1 MYPFVDVILKLEKR
15 SRRYRFYRQLLSLI
29 AFFLLC
35 YALLLYISVPV
46 IFARYS
52 SHDFVLLGHPV
63 RVKLLCTAAIA
74 LVPAV
79 LFTFL
84 IRKKQVN
91 VIKRIEGRY
100 PALKER
106 LSTAY
111 DNTGIRNIIVSDLSL
126 SVSGDISSVKWSKI
140 ISKTGLIMLVLASVV
155 LSGVVSFVSSPDAP
169 RLMTPEQI
177 ESMIAP
183 ADEAEREAAAEEARY
198 QQMLSELGYE
208 AGSGESEIAQIYG
221 KPSVAVI
228 EGTSIELVMFSDAG
242 VGQSAREA
250 EIDWVNFISGTVYTA
265 TPVSSET
272 YIDKLPEENRDL
284 IKEYFMEMAE
294 AG

>member
-35 YALLLYISVPV
+35 YALLLCLSVPTV
-46 IFARYS
+46 FARYS
-52 SHDFVLLGHPV
+52 SHDFMLLGHPV
-63 RVKLLCTAAIA
+63 HVKLLCTAAIA
-74 LVPAV
+74 LVLAV
-79 LFTFL
+79 VFSFL

-91 VIKRIEGRY
+91 IIKVIESRY
-100 PALKER
+100 PVLKER
-106 LSTAY
+106 LPTAY
-111 DNTGIRNIIVSDLSL
+111 DNTGIHNPIVDDLSL
-126 SVSGDISSVKWSKI
+126 SVTGDISSVRWSKI
-140 ISKTGLIMLVLASVV
+140 ISKNGLIILVMISVV
-155 LSGVVSFVSSPDAP
+155 MAGVVSFVSSPDAP

-177 ESMIAP
+177 ESAITP
-183 ADEAEREAAAEEARY
+183 ADEDEREAAADEARY

-228 EGTSIELVMFSDAG
+228 EGTSIELMMFSDAG
-242 VGQSAREA
+242 VGQSARRTES
-250 EIDWVNFISGTVYTA
+250 DHVNFRSGTVYAA

-284 IKEYFMEMAE
+284 IKAYFMEMAE

>member
-1 MYPFVDVILKLEKR
+1 MYPFVDVISKLGKR

-35 YALLLYISVPV
+35 YALLISLSVPTV
-46 IFARYS
+46 FARYS
-52 SHDFVLLGHPV
+52 AHDFMLLGRPV
-63 RVKLLCTAAIA
+63 HAKLLCTAAIA

-79 LFTFL
+79 VFSFL

-91 VIKRIEGRY
+91 VIKVIESRY
-100 PALKER
+100 PVLKER
-106 LSTAY
+106 LPTAY
-111 DNTGIRNIIVSDLSL
+111 DNTSIHNPIVDDLSL
-126 SVSGDISSVKWSKI
+126 SVTGDISSVRWSKI
-140 ISKTGLIMLVLASVV
+140 ISKNGLIMLVMTSVV
-155 LSGVVSFVSSPDAP
+155 LTGVVSFVSSPDAP

-177 ESMIAP
+177 ESAITP
-183 ADEAEREAAAEEARY
+183 ADEDEREAAADEARY

-228 EGTSIELVMFSDAG
+228 EGTSIELMMFSDAG
-242 VGQSAREA
+242 IGQSARRTES
-250 EIDWVNFISGTVYTA
+250 DQVNFISGTVYAA

-284 IKEYFMEMAE
+284 IKAYFMEMAE

>member
-1 MYPFVDVILKLEKR
+1 MYPFVDVISKLGKR

-29 AFFLLC
+29 AFFLLW
-35 YALLLYISVPV
+35 YALLLSLSVPTV
-46 IFARYS
+46 FARYS
-52 SHDFVLLGHPV
+52 AHDFMLLGRPV
-63 RVKLLCTAAIA
+63 HAKLLCTAAIA

-79 LFTFL
+79 VFSFL

-91 VIKRIEGRY
+91 VIKVIESRY
-100 PALKER
+100 PVLKER
-106 LSTAY
+106 LPTAY
-111 DNTGIRNIIVSDLSL
+111 DNTSIHNPIVDDLSL
-126 SVSGDISSVKWSKI
+126 SVTGDISSVRWSKI
-140 ISKTGLIMLVLASVV
+140 ISKNGLIMLVMASVV
-155 LSGVVSFVSSPDAP
+155 LTGVVSFVSSPDAP

-177 ESMIAP
+177 ESAITP
-183 ADEAEREAAAEEARY
+183 ADEDEREAAADEARY

-228 EGTSIELVMFSDAG
+228 EGTSIELMMFSDAG
-242 VGQSAREA
+242 IGQSARRTES
-250 EIDWVNFISGTVYTA
+250 DQVNFISGTVYAA

-284 IKEYFMEMAE
+284 IKAYFMEMAE

>member
-1 MYPFVDVILKLEKR
+1 MYPFVDVISKLGKR

-35 YALLLYISVPV
+35 YALLLSLSVPTV
-46 IFARYS
+46 FARYS
-52 SHDFVLLGHPV
+52 AHDFMLLGRPV
-63 RVKLLCTAAIA
+63 HAKLLCTAAIA
-74 LVPAV
+74 LVLAV
-79 LFTFL
+79 VFSFL

-91 VIKRIEGRY
+91 IIKVIESRY
-100 PALKER
+100 PVLKER
-106 LSTAY
+106 LPTAY
-111 DNTGIRNIIVSDLSL
+111 DNTGIHNPIVDDLSL
-126 SVSGDISSVKWSKI
+126 SVTGDISSVRWSKI
-140 ISKTGLIMLVLASVV
+140 ISKNGLIMLVMISVV
-155 LSGVVSFVSSPDAP
+155 MAGVVSFVSSPDAP

-177 ESMIAP
+177 ESAITP
-183 ADEAEREAAAEEARY
+183 ADEDEREAAADEARY

-228 EGTSIELVMFSDAG
+228 EGTSIELMMFSDAG
-242 VGQSAREA
+242 IGQSARRTES
-250 EIDWVNFISGTVYTA
+250 DQVNFISGTVYAA

-284 IKEYFMEMAE
+284 IKAYFMEMAE

>member
-1 MYPFVDVILKLEKR
+1 MKLEKR

-35 YALLLYISVPV
+35 YALLLCLSVPTV
-46 IFARYS
+46 FARYS
-52 SHDFVLLGHPV
+52 SYDFMLLGHPV
-63 RVKLLCTAAIA
+63 HAKLLCTAAIA
-74 LVPAV
+74 LVLAV
-79 LFTFL
+79 VFSFL

-91 VIKRIEGRY
+91 IIKVIESRY
-100 PALKER
+100 PVLKER
-106 LSTAY
+106 LPTAY
-111 DNTGIRNIIVSDLSL
+111 DNTGIHNPIVDDLSL
-126 SVSGDISSVKWSKI
+126 SVTGDISSVRWSKI
-140 ISKTGLIMLVLASVV
+140 ISKNGLIMLVMISVV
-155 LSGVVSFVSSPDAP
+155 MAGVVSFVSSPDAP

-177 ESMIAP
+177 ESAIMP
-183 ADEAEREAAAEEARY
+183 ADEDEREAAADEARY

-228 EGTSIELVMFSDAG
+228 EGTSIELMMFSDAG
-242 VGQSAREA
+242 VGQSARRT
-250 EIDWVNFISGTVYTA
+250 EIDQVNFISGTVYAA

-284 IKEYFMEMAE
+284 IKAYFMEMAE
-294 AG
+294 AGQ

>member
-1 MYPFVDVILKLEKR
+1 MDLP
-15 SRRYRFYRQLLSLI
+15 Q
-29 AFFLLC
+29 
-35 YALLLYISVPV
+35 LLLYLSLPV

-52 SHDFVLLGHPV
+52 SHDFVMLGHTV

-74 LVPAV
+74 LVPAA

-84 IRKKQVN
+84 TRKKPIN
-91 VIKRIEGRY
+91 VVKTIEDRY
-100 PALKER
+100 PVLKER

-111 DNTGIRNIIVSDLSL
+111 DNAGIQNVIVNDLSL
-126 SVSGDISSVKWSKI
+126 AVSGDISSVRWSKI
-140 ISKTGLIMLVLASVV
+140 ISKTGLIILLMASVM

-169 RLMTPEQI
+169 HLVTPEQI
-177 ESMIAP
+177 ESMITP

-208 AGSGESEIAQIYG
+208 SGSGESEIAQIYG

-242 VGQSAREA
+242 IGQSARRTES
-250 EIDWVNFISGTVYTA
+250 DQVDFISGTVYTA

-284 IKEYFMEMAE
+284 IREYFMEIAE
-294 AG
+294 TG